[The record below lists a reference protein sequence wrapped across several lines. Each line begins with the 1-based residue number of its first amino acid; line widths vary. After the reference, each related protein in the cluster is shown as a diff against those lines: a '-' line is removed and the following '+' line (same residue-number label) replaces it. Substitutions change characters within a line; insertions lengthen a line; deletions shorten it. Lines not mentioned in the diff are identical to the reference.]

1 MERETTLQRITS
13 IGRSASQA
21 NGSMIK
27 PFLFAA
33 VVDEIAREDA
43 FVTRAALK
51 RFRMAQ
57 SANAVVVAGASVP
70 DVIPTLDR
78 DAFLHDLTALV
89 ESVCQE
95 MGASPH

>member
-1 MERETTLQRITS
+1 
-13 IGRSASQA
+13 
-21 NGSMIK
+21 MIK

-43 FVTRAALK
+43 FVTRAAIK

-57 SANAVVVAGASVP
+57 SSNAVVVAGASVP
-70 DVIPTLDR
+70 NVIPTLDR
-78 DAFLHDLTALV
+78 NAFLHDLTALV